1 VYSGVTSGQVA
12 DAAAKV
18 WEQKTGGKVVVN
30 KIPFADR
37 AVKYA
42 GVIASQ
48 DPSVDVIYAYSGY
61 VGQFGDRLY
70 DDLTHLA
77 GDTSD
82 FVPATLKVL
91 SSKGKLLALPIHS
104 EMEIYI
110 YNKAMFRDA
119 GMDPEN
125 PPTTWEELYKSASK
139 LNVGSRYGCVVPW
152 IESTLTFYGVFLNS
166 TPTRLLT
173 DDRNQIAFNNADGLS
188 AFTAINEGFQAK
200 FFDPAAFFLTSDY
213 DSGLLFNQ
221 GKAASQINFSE
232 LWGQA
237 TSGNVQDFKAT
248 IKAADVGA
256 TIMPGI
262 KKGTSGST
270 NGFEGF
276 GVSKFSRQKDAA
288 LSFVKEMASAAV
300 QKPFNLSR
308 TLPSARISVLKDP
321 AVVAAFPV
329 GTVLAK
335 QGQYN
340 LDRYSAPYDL
350 GPVFDNYITK
360 MFKGEITADQA
371 FRSCV
376 KDATDVIVK
385 YLSK

>member
-1 VYSGVTSGQVA
+1 MGERERLAEEYLQWKVSRRSVLKASLAAPLLGGAFLEACGNAGTTTTTTNSPTRFPGVTLTVYSGVTSGQVA

-200 FFDPAAFFLTSDY
+200 FFDPAAFFLT
-213 DSGLLFNQ
+213 
-221 GKAASQINFSE
+221 
-232 LWGQA
+232 
-237 TSGNVQDFKAT
+237 
-248 IKAADVGA
+248 
-256 TIMPGI
+256 
-262 KKGTSGST
+262 
-270 NGFEGF
+270 
-276 GVSKFSRQKDAA
+276 
-288 LSFVKEMASAAV
+288 
-300 QKPFNLSR
+300 
-308 TLPSARISVLKDP
+308 
-321 AVVAAFPV
+321 
-329 GTVLAK
+329 
-335 QGQYN
+335 
-340 LDRYSAPYDL
+340 
-350 GPVFDNYITK
+350 
-360 MFKGEITADQA
+360 
-371 FRSCV
+371 
-376 KDATDVIVK
+376 
-385 YLSK
+385 